1 MFRRSIFLGLMVL
14 LGSMLVYM
22 VLSARRQEKR
32 ISSPPTEI
40 IRKSKPSATRVLAP
54 PDLQVT
60 ESTTEILPPSAGS
73 GPVSGIVARHS
84 VTVRMARHSVTVRN
98 QGTSHY
104 RGFMLKFDYLAASG
118 SSVETRSHQ
127 VSQDLPPGATVRL
140 QDLLMEGLPAKVR
153 RCRVGLAWAD
163 LAE

>member
-14 LGSMLVYM
+14 LGSVLVYM

-54 PDLQVT
+54 PDLQIT
-60 ESTTEILPPSAGS
+60 DSTTEILPPSAGS

-84 VTVRMARHSVTVRN
+84 VTVRN

-104 RGFMLKFDYLAASG
+104 TGFMLRFDYLAASG
-118 SSVETRSHQ
+118 NSVETRSHQ

-140 QDLLMEGLPAKVR
+140 QEVLMEGLPAKVR
-153 RCRVGLAWAD
+153 RCSVGLAWAD